1 MKEVLSQHEID
12 ALVNNLA
19 LGQIDSDNI
28 SVLEP
33 KERIKV
39 YDFKRPNKFSKE
51 QISFLSNIH
60 ENYCRAIKT
69 YFTSCL
75 HSAIGTKILSVEQIT
90 YDEFTRSLPNPTVL
104 GVYSLKP
111 LEGMFLM
118 EISPALSF
126 TMIDRLLGGV
136 GTENKQ
142 NRDLTEIEKSV
153 IEKRM
158 EYMIALFKEAWAEVY
173 EVTPQF
179 VTLETNPQFIQIV
192 APNEM
197 VALVT
202 VEIVIGGIY
211 GMLNICL
218 PFMVLEP
225 IMDKLSTA
233 FLFSSQAKQNS
244 AEDIKRIQKKIE
256 GVKVDVVVLLGRTEI
271 LVRDLLELLPGDVI
285 PLAQGIHEQLPVN
298 VGPFLK
304 FGGIPGLSG
313 KNLALQITEVFTEEG
328 DDNG

>member
-1 MKEVLSQHEID
+1 MKEVLSQNEID
-12 ALVNNLA
+12 SLVNNLA
-19 LGQIDSDNI
+19 LGDIDTDNI
-28 SVLEP
+28 QALEQ
-33 KERIKV
+33 KERIKI

-51 QISFLSNIH
+51 QINFLSNIH

-75 HSAIGTKILSVEQIT
+75 NSVIGTRVLSVEQIT
-90 YDEFTRSLPNPTVL
+90 YDEFNRSLPNPTVL
-104 GVYSLKP
+104 GVFSLKP

-118 EISPALSF
+118 EISPSLSF

-136 GTENKQ
+136 GSEFKL
-142 NRDLTEIEKSV
+142 NRDLTEIEKNV
-153 IEKRM
+153 IENRM
-158 EYMIALFKEAWAEVY
+158 EYMITLLKEAWSEVY
-173 EVTPQF
+173 EVAPQF

-202 VEIVIGGIY
+202 MEIVIGGIY
-211 GMLNICL
+211 GMINICL

-233 FLFSSQAKQNS
+233 FLFSSQAKTNT
-244 AEDIKRIQKKIE
+244 AEDIKKIQKKIE
-256 GVKVDVVVLLGRTEI
+256 GLKVDVVAVLGRTEI
-271 LVRDLLELLPGDVI
+271 LVRDLLELQPGDVI
-285 PLAQGIHEQLPVN
+285 PLSQGIDKQLKVN
-298 VGPFLK
+298 VGQFVK

-313 KNLALQITEVFTEEG
+313 RYLALQVTEVFTEEG
-328 DDNG
+328 DDNE